1 VPLDI
6 QWTLT
11 VQVPQLGQLATIGA
25 QLVEQLAEIKQTLM
39 RIEESQAGA
48 AEALAEQVTVIAQE
62 VSQWNTGAIT
72 TEQLTKLQT
81 TLSTIAQTAESQAA
95 QIRANS
101 AEIAAIVPDT
111 PA

>member
-1 VPLDI
+1 M
-6 QWTLT
+6 
-11 VQVPQLGQLATIGA
+11 
-25 QLVEQLAEIKQTLM
+25 EQLAEIKQTLV
-39 RIEESQAGA
+39 RIEESQAVA

-72 TEQLTKLQT
+72 TEQLTNLQT
-81 TLSTIAQTAESQAA
+81 TLSSIAQTAESQAA